1 MALRLTSSGQTA
13 RMPSA
18 IATASFGLSNGARN
32 FERAAA
38 RVVRTTTLGE
48 GDPVRA
54 VADTIES
61 RAQVQANAKVLK
73 SADDALGRLLDI
85 LA

>member
-1 MALRLTSSGQTA
+1 M
-13 RMPSA
+13 
-18 IATASFGLSNGARN
+18 
-32 FERAAA
+32 RAA
-38 RVVRTTTLGE
+38 
-48 GDPVRA
+48 
-54 VADTIES
+54 ADTIES